1 MAVHTLGTR
10 PPLIQ
15 VGLSVGLTYLSR
27 RLGRPPVLR
36 TVLIDT
42 GSVMTAINPTIAT
55 ALHPLR
61 LGTVDVS
68 RPGGTIRRAPT
79 YDIRLAFGTQS
90 TGPPMVDARRLV
102 RAGGCRGNCRFARCR
117 CLDRAGPARPCRHL
131 LGWASRAAAPDVL
144 RGCEGLD
151 SGGRISDCGWI
162 ETTMGQRIP
171 TFGFRTPEFASR

>member
-36 TVLIDT
+36 TALIDT

-79 YDIRLAFGTQS
+79 YDIRLAFEPNPQAPRWWMHGDWFELEAVEATAAS
-90 TGPPMVDARRLV
+90 PAVDVLI
-102 RAGGCRGNCRFARCR
+102 GQDL
-117 CLDRAGPARPCRHL
+117 LDRVVISWDGPRGRL
-131 LGWASRAAAPDVL
+131 LL
-144 RGCEGLD
+144 
-151 SGGRISDCGWI
+151 
-162 ETTMGQRIP
+162 MY
-171 TFGFRTPEFASR
+171 